1 MALVQMKV
9 LVSSSMKAHFPKKE
23 WTRKASLQPEVVE
36 ARQVLVRVQGRL
48 YIVMCICELTRCCD
62 ISIVE

>member
-36 ARQVLVRVQGRL
+36 ARQVLVRVQGPLIAYR
-48 YIVMCICELTRCCD
+48 YVYM
-62 ISIVE
+62 